1 MIRMEP
7 LCADPPFLEDP
18 TCMLVSAPEPTR
30 SPGAC
35 FASPALSLVL
45 LVLLGASVSA
55 CIAPALPPP
64 YREAPNYRVR
74 FADLETITL
83 VPPLV
88 AVYSMSSG
96 DIEQE
101 IQEWS
106 DEANRNS
113 VASVRTQVEEMG
125 KRFVPFAGTRGPRPD
140 FRMGIADDVN
150 TRREASPASDSWL
163 LFEAAKE
170 AILRHTYDPLVL
182 FPDMMK
188 RFDYTLGREADALLA
203 GTDAD
208 AFLLVIATDEVPTA
222 ERQALVGVG
231 AAAALYTGSY
241 AGPGATPAEVIA
253 ALVESS
259 SGDILWFNKVSMPIA
274 DLRNPESNA
283 ALVKKVLKGMSQ

>member
-1 MIRMEP
+1 MP
-7 LCADPPFLEDP
+7 SA
-18 TCMLVSAPEPTR
+18 APEPIR
-30 SPGAC
+30 SPRVR
-35 FASPALSLVL
+35 FASPGLALALAWLMLLAASL
-45 LVLLGASVSA
+45 SA
-55 CIAPALPPP
+55 CVMPPPP

-106 DEANRNS
+106 DQANRNS
-113 VASVRTQVEEMG
+113 VASVRAEVEKTG

-150 TRREASPASDSWL
+150 ARHEASPAADSWL

-170 AILRHTYDPLVL
+170 AILRHTYDPMVT
-182 FPDMMK
+182 FPEMMK
-188 RFDYTLGREADALLA
+188 GFDYTLGREAHALLS
-203 GTDAD
+203 GTEAD
-208 AFLLVIATDEVPTA
+208 AFLLMIATDEVPTA

-241 AGPGATPAEVIA
+241 AGPKTTPAELIV
-253 ALVESS
+253 ALVESH
-259 SGDILWFNKVSMPIA
+259 SGDILWFNRVSMPIA
-274 DLRNPESNA
+274 DLRDPDSNA
-283 ALVKKVLKGMSQ
+283 ALVGKLLEGMSQ

>member
-1 MIRMEP
+1 
-7 LCADPPFLEDP
+7 
-18 TCMLVSAPEPTR
+18 MLPDAPEPIR
-30 SPGAC
+30 GPQPR
-35 FASPALSLVL
+35 FASSALSLAL
-45 LVLLGASVSA
+45 LALLGASLSA
-55 CIAPALPPP
+55 CVALPPP

-106 DEANRNS
+106 DQANQSS
-113 VASVRTQVEEMG
+113 VASVRAEVEGMG

-150 TRREASPASDSWL
+150 SRREPSPAADSWL

-170 AILRHTYDPLVL
+170 AILRHTYDPMLT
-182 FPDMMK
+182 FPEMMK
-188 RFDYTLGREADALLA
+188 AFDYTLGREAGALLS
-203 GTDAD
+203 GTRAD

-222 ERQALVGVG
+222 DRQALVGVG

-241 AGPGATPAEVIA
+241 AGPGTTPAEVIV
-253 ALVESS
+253 ALVESI
-259 SGDILWFNKVSMPIA
+259 SGDILWFNRVSMPIA
-274 DLRNPESNA
+274 DLRDPDSNA
-283 ALVKKVLKGMSQ
+283 AVVKKVLTGMNQ

>member
-1 MIRMEP
+1 
-7 LCADPPFLEDP
+7 
-18 TCMLVSAPEPTR
+18 MLPAAPEPIR
-30 SPGAC
+30 SPRAC
-35 FASPALSLVL
+35 FASRVPSLALL
-45 LVLLGASVSA
+45 LVLGTSLSA
-55 CIAPALPPP
+55 CFTPALPPP

-106 DEANRNS
+106 DQANQNS
-113 VASVRTQVEEMG
+113 VASVRAQVEQMG
-125 KRFVPFAGTRGPRPD
+125 KRFVPFAGTHGPRPD

-150 TRREASPASDSWL
+150 SRREPSPAADSWL

-170 AILRHTYDPLVL
+170 AILRHTYDPLVT
-182 FPDMMK
+182 FPPMMK
-188 RFDYTLGREADALLA
+188 SFDYTLGREAAALRA
-203 GTDAD
+203 GTEAD

-222 ERQALVGVG
+222 DRQALVGVG

-241 AGPGATPAEVIA
+241 AGPGATPAEVIV

-283 ALVKKVLKGMSQ
+283 ALIEKVLKGMNR